1 MFKRKKTEKRSKVMK
16 ADKSPPSL
24 KDDLLYLL
32 GKIAFVGIVLASLYF
47 FVFGLV
53 RYNDDG
59 MKPAL
64 KDGDLVVYYRLDKRY
79 SVGDL
84 LAYQYKGKER
94 VARVIATEG
103 STIDINENGLIIN
116 GSPQQEQD
124 IYSETL
130 LYKDGTTFPLKVPAG
145 HLFVLG
151 DNRKTAVDSRAFG
164 TIPIENTDGKVV
176 TILRRRGF

>member
-1 MFKRKKTEKRSKVMK
+1 MLLKKKHKKTVTQVNR
-16 ADKSPPSL
+16 DKSPPSVWG
-24 KDDLLYLL
+24 DILYLVSKL
-32 GKIAFVGIVLASLYF
+32 LIVGFVLATLYF
-47 FVFGLV
+47 FVFGLL

-79 SVGDL
+79 SIGDL
-84 LAYQYKGKER
+84 LVYSYKGKER

-124 IYSETL
+124 IYKETL
-130 LYKDGTTFPLKVPAG
+130 LYKEGATFPMKVPAG
-145 HLFVLG
+145 QLSCFWNHSYTGYPWQGGNSPKATGLLM
-151 DNRKTAVDSRAFG
+151 
-164 TIPIENTDGKVV
+164 TIYEKRN
-176 TILRRRGF
+176 